1 MRFSFFLAFWNKFAY
16 TVMRVILTRNLTA
29 CPALHN
35 NAAHSLYKEEMFI
48 PGLGVRQRGDL
59 P

>member
-1 MRFSFFLAFWNKFAY
+1 
-16 TVMRVILTRNLTA
+16 MRVFMTHYLTA

-48 PGLGVRQRGDL
+48 PRLGVRQCGDL
-59 P
+59 S